1 MLVDDIVLTKSIGK
15 GSYSEIFL
23 TTKAGSEEIYA
34 TRKMKRSYAE
44 IPENK
49 KRILNEISIIK
60 KYKHPNIIR
69 FIDTK
74 KTKSHFYLIT
84 EYINGGNLYDNLKKY
99 NIFYKTPFTEEIV
112 QYLMRQILDAI
123 YFLHSNKIIHYDLK
137 LKNILLQFPTE
148 SEKNYQN
155 ILNSTVKLTKFGLSK
170 NLSQSSAVSDCI
182 GFSKDSNSDLN
193 NSKKFEIEYS
203 QLYYDEKTD
212 IWSLGVLCY
221 EMLTGNI
228 FYGNNVDELRQSV
241 KKGIP
246 GLPLN
251 LSKECNSFL
260 NCMLDNDPNKRLS
273 AKDLLNHDFI
283 VKDSNF
289 FKINAST
296 NNSNLQ
302 NLINKTNKIDINKN
316 QNKNQTNLKY
326 NKGNPK
332 QIIKK
337 SNNNKIISN
346 KPNNEAFIMKNPE
359 QLNKQN
365 IKSEEKSYKLD
376 NPNIK
381 NLGKKQNQY
390 YYKAEGESYK
400 IDNQNIGN
408 MDNNQ
413 NQYYYQEEGEPYKFD
428 NQNIGNMDNNQ
439 NQYYYQEGGEPYK
452 FDNTNIGNMDNN
464 QNQIYYQAEEG
475 EPYQL
480 DNQNIGNM
488 DNNQNQYYYQEGGEP
503 YKYDNT
509 NIGNMNNNQ
518 NQYYY
523 QAKEDPY
530 KLENSKIKN
539 IEKNQSKIYQ
549 KEYTNP
555 PQQKYTKPEG
565 INKFPQP
572 QVNIIEKNKMKN
584 TEKNKDKFNENNKEK
599 KVVVKILEKNTIKNK
614 EMLTED
620 NKKKFLEDNKEK
632 NAIKSSD
639 KNNDKNKE
647 KNNIKSNDKTK
658 TKEKNVEKKEK
669 KREKSISDDESI
681 LKEIPMEYTYYGD
694 EVNKIIDNDKF

>member
-1 MLVDDIVLTKSIGK
+1 
-15 GSYSEIFL
+15 
-23 TTKAGSEEIYA
+23 
-34 TRKMKRSYAE
+34 MKRSYAE

-148 SEKNYQN
+148 SGENFQN

-170 NLSQSSAVSDCI
+170 NLCQSSAVSDCI

-283 VKDSNF
+283 VKDSNL

-365 IKSEEKSYKLD
+365 IKSKEKSYKLD

-381 NLGKKQNQY
+381 NIDKKQNQY

-400 IDNQNIGN
+400 VDNQNIGN
-408 MDNNQ
+408 IDNNQ
-413 NQYYYQEEGEPYKFD
+413 IYYQVEEGEPYQFD

-452 FDNTNIGNMDNN
+452 FDKTNIGNMDNN
-464 QNQIYYQAEEG
+464 QNQIYYQAEE
-475 EPYQL
+475 
-480 DNQNIGNM
+480 
-488 DNNQNQYYYQEGGEP
+488 
-503 YKYDNT
+503 
-509 NIGNMNNNQ
+509 
-518 NQYYY
+518 
-523 QAKEDPY
+523 DPY
-530 KLENSKIKN
+530 KLDNSKIKN

-549 KEYTNP
+549 KEYTNL
-555 PQQKYTKPEG
+555 PQQKYIKPEG

-584 TEKNKDKFNENNKEK
+584 AEKNKDKFNDNNKEK

-614 EMLTED
+614 EILTED
-620 NKKKFLEDNKEK
+620 NKKKFLEDNKEN